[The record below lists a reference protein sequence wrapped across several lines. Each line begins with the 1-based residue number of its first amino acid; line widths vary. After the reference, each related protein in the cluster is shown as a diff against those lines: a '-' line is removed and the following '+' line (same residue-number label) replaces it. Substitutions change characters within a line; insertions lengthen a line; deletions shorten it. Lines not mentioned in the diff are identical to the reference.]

1 LSRNYARLF
10 ILYGPHFNP
19 RCEKM
24 SESSKSDK
32 MTRRQA
38 LGVVGGLVVG
48 GVVGGAAGYYA
59 GKSSVPMAPT
69 NSTMTANMTAMPPA
83 GLQYGELPAH
93 PNWKFVA
100 ICHVTTNPFFVPTQ
114 YGIADADALFGTT
127 TQWTGSENSLV
138 SDMVDAFN
146 AAIAAKV
153 DGIFTTLIDPTA
165 FNAPTDAALAAGIPV
180 IGYNADAKA
189 GTSVH
194 PACGCGKVLNDRL
207 SYVGQPLYDS
217 GVNLGNMI
225 TKYITDTSAKIAL
238 FIATPG
244 TLNIE
249 PRIDGASDA
258 LAAAGYTNVHIVG
271 TDPLLDK
278 EGPLIDA
285 WYLGNKDVAGMFA
298 VDAGDTSW
306 VGDIATKE
314 GLVGTVFTGGFDLLP
329 ETLKN
334 IQSGATQFTIDQ
346 QPYLQG
352 FVPVQQLYLYKLSG
366 GAMAP
371 CDTNTSL
378 KFVTKDNVAGYTTP
392 SRFEGSTPSQPTF

>member
-1 LSRNYARLF
+1 
-10 ILYGPHFNP
+10 
-19 RCEKM
+19 M
-24 SESSKSDK
+24 SESSKSSS
-32 MTRRQA
+32 MTRRQV

-48 GVVGGAAGYYA
+48 AAGGYFA
-59 GKSSVPMAPT
+59 GMSSVPSAPGGVT
-69 NSTMTANMTAMPPA
+69 TVTQTATVTASGAGPA
-83 GLQYGELPAH
+83 AGMQYGTLPSH
-93 PNWKFVA
+93 PKWKFVG

-114 YGIADADALFGTT
+114 YGMADADAAFGTQS
-127 TQWTGSENSLV
+127 QWAGSKDSLV
-138 SDMVDAFN
+138 SEMVDAFN

-153 DGIFTTLIDPTA
+153 DGIFTTLIDPKA

-189 GTSVH
+189 GTAAH
-194 PACGCGKVLNDRL
+194 PACGCGPVLNNRL
-207 SYVGQPLYDS
+207 AYVGQPLYDS

-225 TKYITDTSAKIAL
+225 TKYVTDKTARIAL

-244 TLNIE
+244 TLNIQ

-258 LAAAGYTNVHIVG
+258 LAGAGYKNVDIVG
-271 TDPLLDK
+271 TDALLDK

-285 WYLGNKDVAGMFA
+285 YYLGHTDVKGMFA

-314 GLVGTVFTGGFDLLP
+314 GLIGKVVTGGFDLLP

-334 IQSGATQFTIDQ
+334 IQSGATSFTIDQ

-371 CDTNTSL
+371 SDTNTSL

-392 SRFEGSTPSQPTF
+392 SRFEGSTPNQPTF

>member
-1 LSRNYARLF
+1 
-10 ILYGPHFNP
+10 
-19 RCEKM
+19 M
-24 SESSKSDK
+24 TESSKPNS
-32 MTRRQA
+32 MTRRTA

-48 GVVGGAAGYYA
+48 AAGGYFAGMSSVPSGPAGVTQTVTQTATVTAGGAA
-59 GKSSVPMAPT
+59 
-69 NSTMTANMTAMPPA
+69 PA
-83 GLQYGELPAH
+83 GMQYGTLPSH
-93 PNWKFVA
+93 PKWKFVG

-114 YGIADADALFGTT
+114 YGMADADALFGTT
-127 TQWTGSENSLV
+127 TQWTGSETSLV
-138 SDMVDAFN
+138 SEMVDAFN

-153 DGIFTTLIDPTA
+153 DGIFTTLIDPKA

-194 PACGCGKVLNDRL
+194 PACGCGAVLNNRM
-207 SYVGQPLYDS
+207 SYVGQSLYES
-217 GVNLGNMI
+217 GQSLGNMI
-225 TKYITDTSAKIAL
+225 MKYIPDPKAKIGL

-244 TLNIE
+244 SLNIE
-249 PRIDGASDA
+249 PRIDGAQDV
-258 LAAAGYTNVHIVG
+258 LTAAGYTNVKIVG
-271 TDPLLDK
+271 TDALLDK

-285 WYLGNKDVAGMFA
+285 WYLGNTDAKGMFA

-314 GLVGTVFTGGFDLLP
+314 GLIGKVVTGGFDLLP

-334 IQSGATQFTIDQ
+334 IQSGASSFTIDQ

-352 FVPVQQLYLYKLSG
+352 FVPVQQLYLYKLSK

-371 CDTNTSL
+371 SDTNTSL
-378 KFVTKDNVAGYTTP
+378 KFVTKDNVAGYTSL
-392 SRFEGSTPSQPTF
+392 SRFEGSTPNQPTF

>member
-1 LSRNYARLF
+1 
-10 ILYGPHFNP
+10 
-19 RCEKM
+19 M
-24 SESSKSDK
+24 SENSKANK

-38 LGVVGGLVVG
+38 LGIAGGLVVG
-48 GVVGGAAGYYA
+48 GLVGAAGGYYA
-59 GKSSVPMAPT
+59 GQSSVPSMPSGV
-69 NSTMTANMTAMPPA
+69 STVTATATAQAPA
-83 GLQYGELPAH
+83 GFQFGQLPAH

-114 YGIADADALFGTT
+114 YGIADADAIFGTT

-138 SDMVDAFN
+138 SEMVDAFN

-153 DGIFTTLIDPTA
+153 DGIVTTLIDPTA

-189 GTSVH
+189 GTAAH

-207 SYVGQPLYDS
+207 AYVGQPLYDS
-217 GVNLGNMI
+217 GVSLGNMI
-225 TKYITDTSAKIAL
+225 MKYIPDTSARIAL

-249 PRIDGASDA
+249 PRIDGASDT
-258 LAAAGYTNVHIVG
+258 LAANGYKNVDIVG

-285 WYLGNKDVAGMFA
+285 YYLGHTDVKGMFA

-314 GLVGTVFTGGFDLLP
+314 NLVGTVVTGGFDLLP

-334 IQSGATQFTIDQ
+334 IQSGATAFTIDQ

-352 FVPVQQLYLYKLSG
+352 FVPIQQLYLYKLSS
-366 GAMAP
+366 GAMHPA
-371 CDTNTSL
+371 DTNTSL
-378 KFVTKDNVAGYTTP
+378 MFVTKDNVGLYTTP
-392 SRFEGSTPSQPTF
+392 SRFEGSTPNQPTF

>member
-1 LSRNYARLF
+1 MN
-10 ILYGPHFNP
+10 
-19 RCEKM
+19 
-24 SESSKSDK
+24 
-32 MTRRQA
+32 RRTA

-48 GVVGGAAGYYA
+48 GIVGAAGGYYA
-59 GKSSVPMAPT
+59 GQSSVPPSGAATTVTSTVTAPAAMTTVTAAAPT
-69 NSTMTANMTAMPPA
+69 GMQFGTVP
-83 GLQYGELPAH
+83 GH
-93 PNWKFVA
+93 PQWKFTV

-114 YGIADADALFGTT
+114 YGMADADAAFGTKST
-127 TQWTGSENSLV
+127 WAGSETSLV
-138 SDMVDAFN
+138 SEMVDAFN

-153 DGIFTTLIDPTA
+153 DGIATTLIDPTA

-189 GTSVH
+189 GNAIH
-194 PACGCGKVLNDRL
+194 PACACGKLLNNRL

-225 TKYITDTSAKIAL
+225 QKYITDTSARIAL

-244 TLNIE
+244 SLNIE
-249 PRIDGASDA
+249 PRIDGAQDS
-258 LAAAGYTNVHIVG
+258 LTAAGYKNIDIVG
-271 TDPLLDK
+271 TDAALDK

-285 WYLGNKDVAGMFA
+285 YYLGHKDVKGMFA

-306 VGDIATKE
+306 TGDIATKE
-314 GLVGTVFTGGFDLLP
+314 GVVGTVFTGGFDLLP

-392 SRFEGSTPSQPTF
+392 SRFEGSTSNQPTF

>member
-1 LSRNYARLF
+1 MN
-10 ILYGPHFNP
+10 
-19 RCEKM
+19 
-24 SESSKSDK
+24 
-32 MTRRQA
+32 RRTA

-48 GVVGGAAGYYA
+48 GVVGAAAGYY
-59 GKSSVPMAPT
+59 SAPT
-69 NSTMTANMTAMPPA
+69 APSGAAVTTTVTQMQTAQVTAPPPT
-83 GLQYGELPAH
+83 GMQFGTTPAH
-93 PNWKFVA
+93 PQWKFTV

-114 YGIADADALFGTT
+114 YGMADADAAFGTKST
-127 TQWTGSENSLV
+127 WAGSENSIV
-138 SDMVDAFN
+138 AEMVDAFN
-146 AAIAAKV
+146 AAVAAKV
-153 DGIFTTLIDPTA
+153 DGIATTLIDPTA

-194 PACGCGKVLNDRL
+194 PACGCGKVLNNRL

-225 TKYITDTSAKIAL
+225 QKYITDTSARIAL

-244 TLNIE
+244 SLNIE
-249 PRIDGASDA
+249 PRIDGAQDS
-258 LAAAGYTNVHIVG
+258 LTAAGYKTIDIVG
-271 TDPLLDK
+271 TDAALDK

-285 WYLGNKDVAGMFA
+285 YYLGHKDVKGMFA

-306 VGDIATKE
+306 TGDIATKE
-314 GLVGTVFTGGFDLLP
+314 GVVGTVFTGGFDLLP

-392 SRFEGSTPSQPTF
+392 SRFEGSTSNQPTF

>member
-1 LSRNYARLF
+1 MGSTPKDRT
-10 ILYGPHFNP
+10 
-19 RCEKM
+19 
-24 SESSKSDK
+24 

-38 LGVVGGLVVG
+38 LGIAGGLVVG
-48 GVVGGAAGYYA
+48 GVVGAAGGYYA
-59 GKSSVPMAPT
+59 GRSSVPSMMT
-69 NSTMTANMTAMPPA
+69 NSTATMTSSGYAAPPA
-83 GLQYGELPAH
+83 GLQYGELPSH
-93 PNWKFVA
+93 PVWNFTV

-114 YGIADADALFGTT
+114 YGIADADALFGTN

-138 SDMVDAFN
+138 SEMVDAFN

-153 DGIFTTLIDPTA
+153 DGIATTLIDPTA

-180 IGYNADAKA
+180 VAYNADAKA
-189 GTSVH
+189 GTKVH
-194 PACGCGKVLNDRL
+194 PACGCGAVLNDRL
-207 SYVGQPLYDS
+207 AYIGQPLYDS
-217 GVNLGNMI
+217 GVSLGNMI
-225 TKYITDTSAKIAL
+225 MKYIPDTSARIAL

-258 LAAAGYTNVHIVG
+258 LTAAGYTNVDIVG

-285 WYLGNKDVAGMFA
+285 YYLGHTDVKGMFA

-314 GLVGTVFTGGFDLLP
+314 GLVGTVVTGGFDLLP

-334 IQSGATQFTIDQ
+334 IQSGATAFTIDQ

-352 FVPVQQLYLYKLSG
+352 FVPIQQLYLYKLSG
-366 GAMAP
+366 GAMHPA
-371 CDTNTSL
+371 DTNTSL
-378 KFVTKDNVAGYTTP
+378 MFVTKDNVGLYTTP
-392 SRFEGSTPSQPTF
+392 SRFEGSTPNQPTF

>member
-1 LSRNYARLF
+1 
-10 ILYGPHFNP
+10 
-19 RCEKM
+19 M
-24 SESSKSDK
+24 SESSKSSS

-48 GVVGGAAGYYA
+48 GVVGAAGGYYA
-59 GKSSVPMAPT
+59 GMSSVPSVPGAVTTVTQTVTGPT
-69 NSTMTANMTAMPPA
+69 ASAAGPPA
-83 GLQYGELPAH
+83 GMQYGTLPSH
-93 PNWKFVA
+93 PKWKFVV

-114 YGIADADALFGTT
+114 YGMADADALFGTT
-127 TQWTGSENSLV
+127 SQWAGSENSLV
-138 SDMVDAFN
+138 SEMVDAFN

-153 DGIFTTLIDPTA
+153 DGIATTLIDPKA

-189 GTSVH
+189 GTAAH
-194 PACGCGKVLNDRL
+194 PACGCGPVLNNRMA
-207 SYVGQPLYDS
+207 YVGQPLYES

-225 TKYITDTSAKIAL
+225 AKYITDKSARIAL

-244 TLNIE
+244 TLNIQ

-258 LAAAGYTNVHIVG
+258 LAALGYKNIDIVG

-285 WYLGNKDVAGMFA
+285 YYLGHTDVKGMFA

-314 GLVGTVFTGGFDLLP
+314 GLIGKVVTGGFDLLP

-334 IQSGATQFTIDQ
+334 IQSGATSFTIDQ

-371 CDTNTSL
+371 SDTNTSL
-378 KFVTKDNVAGYTTP
+378 KFVTKDNVSGYTTP
-392 SRFEGSTPSQPTF
+392 SRFEGSTPNQPKF

>member
-1 LSRNYARLF
+1 
-10 ILYGPHFNP
+10 
-19 RCEKM
+19 
-24 SESSKSDK
+24 
-32 MTRRQA
+32 MTRRTA

-48 GVVGGAAGYYA
+48 GVVGAAGGYY
-59 GKSSVPMAPT
+59 SRPSAPAPSAT
-69 NSTMTANMTAMPPA
+69 TETMTATAAAPP
-83 GLQYGELPAH
+83 GLQFGTVPKH
-93 PNWKFVA
+93 PQWKFTV

-114 YGIADADALFGTT
+114 YGMADADAAFGTKS
-127 TQWTGSENSLV
+127 QWAGSETSLV
-138 SDMVDAFN
+138 SEMVDAFN

-153 DGIFTTLIDPTA
+153 DGIATTLIDPTA

-189 GTSVH
+189 GNAAH
-194 PACGCGKVLNDRL
+194 PACACGKLLNNRL

-225 TKYITDTSAKIAL
+225 QKYITDTSARIAL

-244 TLNIE
+244 SLNIE
-249 PRIDGASDA
+249 PRIDGAQDS
-258 LAAAGYTNVHIVG
+258 LTAAGYKNIDIVG
-271 TDPLLDK
+271 TDAALDK

-285 WYLGNKDVAGMFA
+285 YYLGHKDVKGMFA

-314 GLVGTVFTGGFDLLP
+314 GLVGKVVTGGFDLLP

-352 FVPVQQLYLYKLSG
+352 FVPVMQLYLYKLSG

-371 CDTNTSL
+371 SDTNTSL

-392 SRFEGSTPSQPTF
+392 SRFEGSTPNQPTF

>member
-1 LSRNYARLF
+1 
-10 ILYGPHFNP
+10 
-19 RCEKM
+19 M
-24 SESSKSDK
+24 SSSSKSEK
-32 MTRRQA
+32 GMTRRQA
-38 LGVVGGLVVG
+38 LGIAGGLIVGGI
-48 GVVGGAAGYYA
+48 VGGAAGYYA
-59 GKSSVPMAPT
+59 GQSSVPP
-69 NSTMTANMTAMPPA
+69 STSAMTSTVTSTLGAPA
-83 GLQYGELPAH
+83 GLQFGTLPSH
-93 PNWKFVA
+93 PVWNFTV

-114 YGIADADALFGTT
+114 YGMADADALFGTHST
-127 TQWTGSENSLV
+127 WAGSETSLV
-138 SDMVDAFN
+138 SEMVDAFN

-153 DGIFTTLIDPTA
+153 DGIATTLIDPTA

-180 IGYNADAKA
+180 VAYNADAKA

-207 SYVGQPLYDS
+207 AYIGQPLYDS
-217 GVNLGNMI
+217 GVSLGNMI
-225 TKYITDTSAKIAL
+225 MKYITDTSARIAL

-258 LAAAGYTNVHIVG
+258 LKAAGYTNVDIVG

-285 WYLGNKDVAGMFA
+285 YYLGHKDVKGMFA

-314 GLVGTVFTGGFDLLP
+314 GLVGTVVTGGFDLLP

-366 GAMAP
+366 GAMHPA
-371 CDTNTSL
+371 DTNTSL
-378 KFVTKDNVAGYTTP
+378 MFVTKDNVGLYTTP

>member
-1 LSRNYARLF
+1 MN
-10 ILYGPHFNP
+10 
-19 RCEKM
+19 
-24 SESSKSDK
+24 
-32 MTRRQA
+32 RRTA

-48 GVVGGAAGYYA
+48 GVVGAAGGYFA
-59 GKSSVPMAPT
+59 GQSSVAPGMGATTVTSTVTAPAAMTTVSAGAPT
-69 NSTMTANMTAMPPA
+69 GMQFGTV
-83 GLQYGELPAH
+83 PAH
-93 PNWKFVA
+93 PQWKFTV

-114 YGIADADALFGTT
+114 YGMADADAAFGTKST
-127 TQWTGSENSLV
+127 WAGSETSLV
-138 SDMVDAFN
+138 SEMVDAFN

-153 DGIFTTLIDPTA
+153 DGIATTLIDPTA

-189 GTSVH
+189 GNAVH
-194 PACGCGKVLNDRL
+194 PACACGKLLNNRL

-225 TKYITDTSAKIAL
+225 QKYVTDTSARIAL

-244 TLNIE
+244 SLNIE
-249 PRIDGASDA
+249 PRIDGAQDS
-258 LAAAGYTNVHIVG
+258 LVAAGYKKIDIVG
-271 TDPLLDK
+271 TDAALDK

-285 WYLGNKDVAGMFA
+285 YYLGHKDVKGMFA

-314 GLVGTVFTGGFDLLP
+314 SLVGTVYTGGFDLLP

-334 IQSGATQFTIDQ
+334 ISSGASQFTIDQ

-371 CDTNTSL
+371 SDTNTSL
-378 KFVTKDNVAGYTTP
+378 KFVTKDNASGYTTP
-392 SRFEGSTPSQPTF
+392 SRFEGSTSAQPTF

>member
-1 LSRNYARLF
+1 
-10 ILYGPHFNP
+10 
-19 RCEKM
+19 M
-24 SESSKSDK
+24 SESSKSSS

-48 GVVGGAAGYYA
+48 GVVGAAGGYYA
-59 GKSSVPMAPT
+59 GMSSVPSAPGGVT
-69 NSTMTANMTAMPPA
+69 TVTQTVTGPGATVTASGA
-83 GLQYGELPAH
+83 GPGAGMQYGTLPSH
-93 PNWKFVA
+93 PVWKFVS

-114 YGIADADALFGTT
+114 YGIADADALFGTK
-127 TQWTGSENSLV
+127 TQWTGSETSLV
-138 SDMVDAFN
+138 SEMVDAFN
-146 AAIAAKV
+146 AAVAAKV
-153 DGIFTTLIDPTA
+153 DGIATTLIDPKA

-189 GTSVH
+189 GTAKH
-194 PACGCGKVLNDRL
+194 PACGCGMVLNNRM

-225 TKYITDTSAKIAL
+225 TKYVTDTKARIAL

-244 TLNIE
+244 SLNIE

-258 LAAAGYTNVHIVG
+258 LAAAGYTNIDIVG
-271 TDPLLDK
+271 TDALLDK

-285 WYLGNKDVAGMFA
+285 YYLGHTDVKGMFA

-314 GLVGTVFTGGFDLLP
+314 GLIGKVVTGGFDLLP

-334 IQSGATQFTIDQ
+334 IQSGATSFTIDQ

-352 FVPVQQLYLYKLSG
+352 FVPVMQLYLYKLSG

-371 CDTNTSL
+371 SDTNTSL
-378 KFVTKDNVAGYTTP
+378 KFVTKDNVAGYTTK
-392 SRFEGSTPSQPTF
+392 SRFEGSTPNQPTF

>member
-1 LSRNYARLF
+1 
-10 ILYGPHFNP
+10 
-19 RCEKM
+19 M
-24 SESSKSDK
+24 TESSKSNS
-32 MTRRQA
+32 MTRRTA
-38 LGVVGGLVVG
+38 LGTIGGLVVG
-48 GVVGGAAGYYA
+48 AAGGYFA
-59 GKSSVPMAPT
+59 GMSSVPSVPGGVTQTVTQTVTASAAAPGGMQFGT
-69 NSTMTANMTAMPPA
+69 
-83 GLQYGELPAH
+83 LPSH
-93 PNWKFVA
+93 PKWKFVG

-114 YGIADADALFGTT
+114 YGMADADALFGTQ
-127 TQWTGSENSLV
+127 TQWTGSETSLV
-138 SDMVDAFN
+138 SEMVDAFN

-153 DGIFTTLIDPTA
+153 DGIFTTLIDPKA

-194 PACGCGKVLNDRL
+194 PACGCGAVLNNRM
-207 SYVGQPLYDS
+207 SYVGQSLYES
-217 GVNLGNMI
+217 GQSLGNMI
-225 TKYITDTSAKIAL
+225 MKYITDKSAKIGL

-244 TLNIE
+244 SLNIE
-249 PRIDGASDA
+249 PRIDGAQDV
-258 LAAAGYTNVHIVG
+258 LTAAGYTNVKIVG
-271 TDPLLDK
+271 TDALLDK

-285 WYLGNKDVAGMFA
+285 WYLGNTDAKGMFA

-314 GLVGTVFTGGFDLLP
+314 GLIGKVVTGGFDLLP

-334 IQSGATQFTIDQ
+334 IQSGATSFTIDQ

-371 CDTNTSL
+371 SDTNTSL
-378 KFVTKDNVAGYTTP
+378 KFVTKDNVAGYTSL
-392 SRFEGSTPSQPTF
+392 SRFEGSTPNQPTF

>member
-1 LSRNYARLF
+1 
-10 ILYGPHFNP
+10 
-19 RCEKM
+19 M
-24 SESSKSDK
+24 SESSKSSS

-48 GVVGGAAGYYA
+48 GVVGAAGGYYA
-59 GKSSVPMAPT
+59 GMSSVPSAPGGVT
-69 NSTMTANMTAMPPA
+69 TVTQTVTGPGATVTASAAGPA
-83 GLQYGELPAH
+83 AGMQYGTLPSH
-93 PNWKFVA
+93 PKWKFVV

-114 YGIADADALFGTT
+114 YGMADADALFGTT
-127 TQWTGSENSLV
+127 SQWAGSVNSLV
-138 SDMVDAFN
+138 SEMVDAFN
-146 AAIAAKV
+146 AAVAAKV
-153 DGIFTTLIDPTA
+153 DGIATTLIDPKA

-189 GTSVH
+189 GTAAH
-194 PACGCGKVLNDRL
+194 PACGCGPVLNNRMA
-207 SYVGQPLYDS
+207 YVGQPLYES

-225 TKYITDTSAKIAL
+225 AKYITDTKARIAL

-244 TLNIE
+244 TLNIQ

-258 LAAAGYTNVHIVG
+258 LAALGYKNIDIVG

-285 WYLGNKDVAGMFA
+285 YYLGHTDVKGMFA

-314 GLVGTVFTGGFDLLP
+314 GLIGKVVTGGFDLLP

-334 IQSGATQFTIDQ
+334 IQSGATSFTIDQ

-371 CDTNTSL
+371 SDTNTSL

-392 SRFEGSTPSQPTF
+392 SRFEGSTPNQPTF

>member
-1 LSRNYARLF
+1 
-10 ILYGPHFNP
+10 
-19 RCEKM
+19 M
-24 SESSKSDK
+24 SESSKSSS
-32 MTRRQA
+32 MTRRQV

-48 GVVGGAAGYYA
+48 AAGGYFA
-59 GKSSVPMAPT
+59 GMSSVPSAPGGVT
-69 NSTMTANMTAMPPA
+69 TVTQTATVTASGAGPA
-83 GLQYGELPAH
+83 AGMQYGTVPSH
-93 PNWKFVA
+93 PKWKFVA

-114 YGIADADALFGTT
+114 YGIADADAAFGTT
-127 TQWTGSENSLV
+127 TQWTGSQTSLV
-138 SDMVDAFN
+138 SEMVDAFN

-153 DGIFTTLIDPTA
+153 DGIFTTLIDPKA

-194 PACGCGKVLNDRL
+194 PACGCGALLNNRM

-225 TKYITDTSAKIAL
+225 MKYIPDPKAKIGL

-244 TLNIE
+244 SLNIE
-249 PRIDGASDA
+249 PRIDGASDV
-258 LAAAGYTNVHIVG
+258 LAANGYTNVKVVG
-271 TDPLLDK
+271 TDALLDK

-285 WYLGNKDVAGMFA
+285 WYLGNTDAKGMFA

-314 GLVGTVFTGGFDLLP
+314 GLIGKVVTGGFDLLP

-334 IQSGATQFTIDQ
+334 IQSGASSFTIDQ

-371 CDTNTSL
+371 SDTNTSL
-378 KFVTKDNVAGYTTP
+378 KFVTKDNVAGYTSL
-392 SRFEGSTPSQPTF
+392 SRFEGSTPNQPTF

>member
-1 LSRNYARLF
+1 
-10 ILYGPHFNP
+10 
-19 RCEKM
+19 M
-24 SESSKSDK
+24 SEKSKSDK

-48 GVVGGAAGYYA
+48 GVVGAAGGYYA
-59 GKSSVPMAPT
+59 GKSSVPSVPSGVTTATTTVTAAPPT
-69 NSTMTANMTAMPPA
+69 
-83 GLQYGELPAH
+83 GFQYGQLPTH
-93 PNWKFVA
+93 PTWKFVA

-114 YGIADADALFGTT
+114 YGIQDADALFGTS

-138 SDMVDAFN
+138 SEMVDAFN
-146 AAIAAKV
+146 AAVAAKV
-153 DGIFTTLIDPTA
+153 DGIMTTLIDPTA

-194 PACGCGKVLNDRL
+194 PACGCGKVLNDRM

-225 TKYITDTSAKIAL
+225 TKYITDTSARIAL

-258 LAAAGYTNVHIVG
+258 LAAAGYKNVDIVG

-285 WYLGNKDVAGMFA
+285 YYLGHKDVKGMFA

-314 GLVGTVFTGGFDLLP
+314 GLVGTVVTGGFDLLP

-352 FVPVQQLYLYKLSG
+352 FVPIQQLYLYKLSG

-371 CDTNTSL
+371 SDTNTSL
-378 KFVTKDNVAGYTTP
+378 KFVTKDNVAGYTTL
-392 SRFEGSTPSQPTF
+392 SRFEGSTPNQPTF

>member
-1 LSRNYARLF
+1 MYE
-10 ILYGPHFNP
+10 PHFNP

-180 IGYNADAKA
+180 VAYNADAKA
-189 GTSVH
+189 GTKVH
-194 PACGCGKVLNDRL
+194 PACGCGAVLNDRL
-207 SYVGQPLYDS
+207 AYIGQPLYDS
-217 GVNLGNMI
+217 GVSLGNMI
-225 TKYITDTSAKIAL
+225 MKYIPDTSARIAL

-249 PRIDGASDA
+249 PRIDGAQDA
-258 LAAAGYTNVHIVG
+258 LTAAGYTNIDIVG

-285 WYLGNKDVAGMFA
+285 YYLGHTDVKGMFA

-314 GLVGTVFTGGFDLLP
+314 GLVGTVVTGGFDLLP

-334 IQSGATQFTIDQ
+334 IQSGATAFTIDQ

-352 FVPVQQLYLYKLSG
+352 FVPIQQLYLYKLSG
-366 GAMAP
+366 GAMHPA
-371 CDTNTSL
+371 DTNTSL
-378 KFVTKDNVAGYTTP
+378 MFVTKDNVGLYTTP
-392 SRFEGSTPSQPTF
+392 SRFEGSTPNQPTF

>member
-1 LSRNYARLF
+1 MQF
-10 ILYGPHFNP
+10 G
-19 RCEKM
+19 
-24 SESSKSDK
+24 
-32 MTRRQA
+32 T
-38 LGVVGGLVVG
+38 
-48 GVVGGAAGYYA
+48 
-59 GKSSVPMAPT
+59 
-69 NSTMTANMTAMPPA
+69 
-83 GLQYGELPAH
+83 LPSH
-93 PNWKFVA
+93 PKWKFVV

-114 YGIADADALFGTT
+114 YGMADADALFGTSS
-127 TQWTGSENSLV
+127 QWAGSETSLV

-153 DGIFTTLIDPTA
+153 DGIATTLIDPKA

-189 GTSVH
+189 GTSKH
-194 PACGCGKVLNDRL
+194 PACGCGAVLNDRL
-207 SYVGQPLYDS
+207 AYVGQPLYDS
-217 GVNLGNMI
+217 GVSLGNMI
-225 TKYITDTSAKIAL
+225 MKYVTDKTARIAL

-258 LAAAGYTNVHIVG
+258 LSAAGYTNVDIVG
-271 TDPLLDK
+271 TDPSLDK

-285 WYLGNKDVAGMFA
+285 YYLGHTDVKGMFA

-314 GLVGTVFTGGFDLLP
+314 SLIGKVVTGGFDLLP

-334 IQSGATQFTIDQ
+334 IQSGATSFTIDQ

-352 FVPVQQLYLYKLSG
+352 FVPVQQLYLYKLSS

-371 CDTNTSL
+371 SDTNTSL

>member
-1 LSRNYARLF
+1 
-10 ILYGPHFNP
+10 
-19 RCEKM
+19 
-24 SESSKSDK
+24 
-32 MTRRQA
+32 MTRRQV
-38 LGVVGGLVVG
+38 LGIAGGLVVG
-48 GVVGGAAGYYA
+48 GIIGAAGGYYA
-59 GKSSVPMAPT
+59 GQSSVTPSTSAVTSTVTSSVGAPT
-69 NSTMTANMTAMPPA
+69 GMQFGT
-83 GLQYGELPAH
+83 LPAH
-93 PNWKFVA
+93 PVWNFTV

-114 YGIADADALFGTT
+114 YGMADADALFGTKST
-127 TQWTGSENSLV
+127 WTGSENSLV

-153 DGIFTTLIDPTA
+153 DGIATTLIDPTA

-207 SYVGQPLYDS
+207 AYVGQPLYDS
-217 GVNLGNMI
+217 GVSLGNMI
-225 TKYITDTSAKIAL
+225 MKYITDTSARIAL

-258 LAAAGYTNVHIVG
+258 LKAAGYTNVDIVG

-285 WYLGNKDVAGMFA
+285 YYLGHKDVKGMFA

-334 IQSGATQFTIDQ
+334 IASGASQFTIDQ

-366 GAMAP
+366 GAMHPA
-371 CDTNTSL
+371 DTNTSL
-378 KFVTKDNVAGYTTP
+378 MFVTKDNMSLYTTP

>member
-1 LSRNYARLF
+1 
-10 ILYGPHFNP
+10 
-19 RCEKM
+19 M
-24 SESSKSDK
+24 SESSKSSS

-48 GVVGGAAGYYA
+48 AAGGYLA
-59 GKSSVPMAPT
+59 GMSSVPSAPGGVT
-69 NSTMTANMTAMPPA
+69 TVTQTVTGPGATVTASAAGPA
-83 GLQYGELPAH
+83 AGMQYGTLPSH
-93 PNWKFVA
+93 PKWKFVV

-114 YGIADADALFGTT
+114 YGMADADALFGTT
-127 TQWTGSENSLV
+127 SQWAGSVNSLV
-138 SDMVDAFN
+138 SEMVDAFN

-153 DGIFTTLIDPTA
+153 DGIATTLIDPKA

-194 PACGCGKVLNDRL
+194 PACGCGALLNNRMA
-207 SYVGQPLYDS
+207 YVGQPLYDS
-217 GVNLGNMI
+217 GVSLGNMI
-225 TKYITDTSAKIAL
+225 MKYITDKSARIAL

-249 PRIDGASDA
+249 PRIDGAEDA
-258 LAAAGYTNVHIVG
+258 LKGAGYTNIDIVG

-285 WYLGNKDVAGMFA
+285 YYLGHNDVKGMFA

-314 GLVGTVFTGGFDLLP
+314 GLIGKVVTGGFDLLP

-334 IQSGATQFTIDQ
+334 ISSGATQFTIDQ

-352 FVPVQQLYLYKLSG
+352 FVPVQQLYLYKLSR

-371 CDTNTSL
+371 SDTNTSL

-392 SRFEGSTPSQPTF
+392 SRFEGSTPNQPTF

>member
-1 LSRNYARLF
+1 M
-10 ILYGPHFNP
+10 G
-19 RCEKM
+19 
-24 SESSKSDK
+24 ESSSSS
-32 MTRRQA
+32 MNRRQA
-38 LGVVGGLVVG
+38 LGVLGGLVVG
-48 GVVGGAAGYYA
+48 GVVGAAGGYYA
-59 GKSSVPMAPT
+59 GMSAAPSAPAGVT
-69 NSTMTANMTAMPPA
+69 STVTQTVTAPAATVTASAAGPPA
-83 GLQYGELPAH
+83 GMQYGTLPSH
-93 PNWKFVA
+93 PKWKFVV

-114 YGIADADALFGTT
+114 YGMADADALFGTT
-127 TQWTGSENSLV
+127 SQWAGSENSLV
-138 SDMVDAFN
+138 SEMVDAFN
-146 AAIAAKV
+146 AAVAAKV
-153 DGIFTTLIDPTA
+153 DGIATTLIDPKA

-189 GTSVH
+189 GTSKH
-194 PACGCGKVLNDRL
+194 PACGCGPVLNNRMA
-207 SYVGQPLYDS
+207 YVGQPLYDS

-225 TKYITDTSAKIAL
+225 TKYVTDKSAKIVL

-244 TLNIE
+244 TLNIQ

-258 LAAAGYTNVHIVG
+258 LAAAGYTHVDTIG

-285 WYLGNKDVAGMFA
+285 YYLGHTDVKGMFA

-314 GLVGTVFTGGFDLLP
+314 GLIGKVVTGGFDLLP

-352 FVPVQQLYLYKLSG
+352 FVPVQQLYLYKLSK

-371 CDTNTSL
+371 SDTNTSL
-378 KFVTKDNVAGYTTP
+378 KFVTKDNVSGYTTP
-392 SRFEGSTPSQPTF
+392 SRFEGSTPNQPTF